1 MKLHLASDEA
11 EAQLWEQFVE
21 NHAEC
26 SNYHRWGWKQV
37 IENSFHWPTYY
48 LMLEEAN
55 SIRGILPLVWQRSRM
70 FGSFLTSLPFLNC
83 GGVVAETKATKDALA
98 VPSARPAALAK
109 ACIQFLQDQERLRR
123 LALAGIHSGARKPRR
138 RRHGRQRSLKLH
150 SAHCEIT

>member
-98 VPSARPAALAK
+98 AKKASRHLLPGEYAVVIGADVSGLYQLYTSCGNSASRSEYLKPAPASSPSLPA
-109 ACIQFLQDQERLRR
+109 
-123 LALAGIHSGARKPRR
+123 
-138 RRHGRQRSLKLH
+138 
-150 SAHCEIT
+150 